1 MIHLEKDNLEE
12 TIKSGNYL
20 VDFYAQWCGPCKMM
34 GPVLESIDD
43 KINIIKVDVDKFP
56 TLALKYRVM
65 SIPNIIFFKDGVKKE
80 ELVGFRDEE
89 ELLEIIDKL

>member
-1 MIHLEKDNLEE
+1 MIHLEKDNFDE

-20 VDFYAQWCGPCKMM
+20 VDFYAEWCGPCKMM

-56 TLALKYRVM
+56 KLAEKYRVM
-65 SIPNIIFFKDGVKKE
+65 SIPNIIFFKDGIKKD
-80 ELVGFRDEE
+80 ELVGFRDED